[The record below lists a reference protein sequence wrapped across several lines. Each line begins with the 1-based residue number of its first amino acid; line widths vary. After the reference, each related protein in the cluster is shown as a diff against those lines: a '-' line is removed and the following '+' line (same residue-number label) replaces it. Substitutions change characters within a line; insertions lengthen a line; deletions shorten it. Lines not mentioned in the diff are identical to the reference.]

1 MSRRCQRRAA
11 SGEVIDCREG
21 FQVTSGCTIQPIM
34 ATVYQDFYGL
44 RELPFELMSH
54 ARFLFFTAGQREALR
69 HLEYGLLSS
78 RGITLLL
85 GEAGTGKTTL
95 LRACLE
101 RERCRHLRCVHL
113 QNPTLTRSEFI
124 EMLAVEFE
132 LGPAAAI
139 SKTTL
144 LRKLETA
151 LRATQARGH
160 TMALV
165 IDEAQGLSDELL
177 GEIRLLANIG
187 TVNEKLLTVVVAGQP
202 ELATRLNQPEL
213 REFKQRVAIRCG
225 TAPLTL
231 RETAAYVAWRIRTA
245 GSDGEMPFTR
255 EAVSLIHEA
264 SRGIPR
270 TINVMCDNA
279 LLSGFA
285 LGRNPVDRKIV
296 DEVCQDFDLRQAGQQ
311 QV

>member
-1 MSRRCQRRAA
+1 M
-11 SGEVIDCREG
+11 
-21 FQVTSGCTIQPIM
+21 QPIM

-44 RELPFELMSH
+44 REPPFELISPPK
-54 ARFLFFTAGQREALR
+54 FLFFTAGHREALL
-69 HLEYGLLSS
+69 HLEYGLLFS
-78 RGITLLL
+78 RGITVLL

-101 RERCRHLRCVHL
+101 LEQCRHLRCVHL
-113 QNPTLTRSEFI
+113 QNPTLTRNEFI

-132 LGPAAAI
+132 LGPAAAA

-144 LRKLETA
+144 LRELEAA
-151 LRATQARGH
+151 LRESRARGQI
-160 TMALV
+160 MALV

-177 GEIRLLANIG
+177 GEIRLLANIE
-187 TVNEKLLTVVVAGQP
+187 TATEKLLPVVLAGQP

-213 REFKQRVAIRCG
+213 RELKQRVALRCEI
-225 TAPLTL
+225 APLNL
-231 RETAAYVAWRIRTA
+231 GETAAYIRWRIRTA
-245 GSDGEMPFTR
+245 GSDAEMPFTR
-255 EAVSLIHEA
+255 EAVSLIHES

-285 LGRNPVDRKIV
+285 LGRNPVDRSIV
-296 DEVCQDFDLRQAGQQ
+296 LEVCQDFDLRR
-311 QV
+311 

>member
-1 MSRRCQRRAA
+1 M
-11 SGEVIDCREG
+11 
-21 FQVTSGCTIQPIM
+21 QPIM

-54 ARFLFFTAGQREALR
+54 SRFLFFTAGHREALR
-69 HLEYGLLSS
+69 HLEYGLLFS
-78 RGITLLL
+78 RGITVLL

-101 RERCRHLRCVHL
+101 LERCRHLRCVHL
-113 QNPTLTRSEFI
+113 QNPTLTRNEFI

-132 LGPAAAI
+132 LGPAAAA

-144 LRKLETA
+144 LRELETA
-151 LRATQARGH
+151 LRESRARGQI
-160 TMALV
+160 MALV

-177 GEIRLLANIG
+177 GEIRLLANIE
-187 TVNEKLLTVVVAGQP
+187 TVTEKLLPVVLAGQP
-202 ELATRLNQPEL
+202 ELAARLNQPGL
-213 REFKQRVAIRCG
+213 RELKQRVALRCQ

-231 RETAAYVAWRIRTA
+231 GETAAYILWRIRTA
-245 GSDGEMPFTR
+245 GSDADVPFTR
-255 EAVSLIHEA
+255 EAVSLIHES

-285 LGRNPVDRKIV
+285 LGRNPVDRQIV
-296 DEVCQDFDLRQAGQQ
+296 LEVCQDFDLRPSSDDGNRPESSTTGRNPA
-311 QV
+311 